1 MMRWLDKLNLPP
13 TERRWVLGGL
23 VVLLVVL
30 NYWFIWP
37 YFGEWGKVSK
47 ELGELNRQAKARM
60 TEIGKKAEYERKL
73 NDLQKSGG
81 GIVLQEDQ
89 ANRVQQTI
97 YTQGSANGVTVN
109 SVRPVSV
116 PARLASGQTNQ
127 FFDEVRMTVDLVA
140 GEQELV
146 NFLYALGSGDSSIRV
161 SDMVNLRLDPSQTKL
176 ITTLTLVASFQKKAP
191 APATSHASAPTRGAI
206 TTNKTGQPV
215 VQPKGPP
222 KGTSKSAATNAVST
236 NRPPKK

>member
-1 MMRWLDKLNLPP
+1 MRWLDKLNLPP
-13 TERRWVLGGL
+13 TERRWILGGL

-47 ELGELNRQAKARM
+47 ELSEVNRRRGTQM
-60 TEIGKKAEYERKL
+60 TELGKKGEYERKL
-73 NDLQKSGG
+73 AELQKSGG
-81 GIVLQEDQ
+81 GVVLQEDQ

-109 SVRPVSV
+109 SVRPVQV

-127 FFDEVRMTVDLVA
+127 FFDEVRMTCDLVG

-161 SDMVNLRLDPSQTKL
+161 SDMVNLRLDPTQTKL
-176 ITTLTLVASFQKKAP
+176 ATTLTLVASFQRKAP
-191 APATSHASAPTRGAI
+191 APAASHPPAAARGA
-206 TTNKTGQPV
+206 TTNKAGPPA
-215 VQPKGPP
+215 VQSKGPP
-222 KGTSKSAATNAVST
+222 KSATVTTNK
-236 NRPPKK
+236 PPKK